1 MKRIAA
7 LYDIHGNG
15 FALQA
20 VIEELE
26 KRSVDTVVIEGDDVV
41 WGPQPRAVMDQLQT
55 LQETM
60 KVYFIR
66 GNADREVYEYSQ
78 GVFTANPMIDDVNR
92 WCIEQLSKEQLIE
105 LNEWPESCVLQIDGL
120 GEVLFVHGS
129 PRSDDEAIRI
139 HISEKEVIPMI
150 QQVQQSKKVSF

>member
-1 MKRIAA
+1 MKRVAA

-26 KRSVDTVVIEGDDVV
+26 KRSVDTVVIGGDVV
-41 WGPQPRAVMDQLQT
+41 WGSQPRAVMDRLQT

-78 GVFTANPMIDDVNR
+78 GVFTASPMIDDVNR
-92 WCIEQLSKEQLIE
+92 WCIEQLSKE
-105 LNEWPESCVLQIDGL
+105 
-120 GEVLFVHGS
+120 
-129 PRSDDEAIRI
+129 
-139 HISEKEVIPMI
+139 
-150 QQVQQSKKVSF
+150 

>member
-1 MKRIAA
+1 MKRVAA

-26 KRSVDTVVIEGDDVV
+26 KRSVDTVVIGGDVV
-41 WGPQPRAVMDQLQT
+41 WGSQPRAVMDRLQT
-55 LQETM
+55 LQETI

-78 GVFTANPMIDDVNR
+78 VGFY
-92 WCIEQLSKEQLIE
+92 CK
-105 LNEWPESCVLQIDGL
+105 
-120 GEVLFVHGS
+120 
-129 PRSDDEAIRI
+129 SDDR
-139 HISEKEVIPMI
+139 
-150 QQVQQSKKVSF
+150 